1 MLDSSRH
8 IHPAA
13 GPGPQTVVVTLP
25 TEIDLAN
32 SGQVRDALT
41 RALCNGATTLIADA
55 TRTTFLSCAGLG
67 ALTSAH
73 HQAAAAGAQL
83 RMAASPAVRRILEL
97 TGTEHLFQ
105 TYPTVAAALDSE
117 QPPTGS
123 NGSHPFLR
131 SASGSTAIT
140 QLHSTQ
146 LPRPAQEPDG
156 DHQDRPAPKSRH
168 RPGTGPPTSNRR
180 LG

>member
-8 IHPAA
+8 IHPTG
-13 GPGPQTVVVTLP
+13 GPGPLTVVVTLP

-32 SGQVRDALT
+32 SGQVHDALT
-41 RALCNGATTLIADA
+41 RALRSGATALIADA

-73 HQAAAAGAQL
+73 HQAAAAGAQF

-105 TYPTVAAALDSE
+105 TYPSVSAALDSE
-117 QPPTGS
+117 QPPPGS
-123 NGSHPFLR
+123 NGSRPFLR
-131 SASGSTAIT
+131 SASGTTATT
-140 QLHSTQ
+140 QLHIMQPHT
-146 LPRPAQEPDG
+146 PAQEPDG
-156 DHQDRPAPKSRH
+156 AP
-168 RPGTGPPTSNRR
+168 G
-180 LG
+180 